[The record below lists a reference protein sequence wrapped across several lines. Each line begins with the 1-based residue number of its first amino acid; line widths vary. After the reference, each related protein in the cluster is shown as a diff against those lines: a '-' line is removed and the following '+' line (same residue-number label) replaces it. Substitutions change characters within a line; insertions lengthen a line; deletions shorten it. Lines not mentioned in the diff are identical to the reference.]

1 MYIYKF
7 DMKNDRYVTRAW
19 VGVENYVYCIVLQQ
33 VLQEKWIGWKTEI
46 TLHDAFVQHK
56 PYCKIA
62 ITISWKNTDL
72 SSSNSYI

>member
-7 DMKNDRYVTRAW
+7 DMKNDRYVTRAS

-33 VLQEKWIGWKTEI
+33 VLQ
-46 TLHDAFVQHK
+46 HDAFVQHK